1 MNFLNNTI
9 ALYDPPVSE
18 ASYAAQRTELRLIL
32 FSVSSLQKNRS
43 RQELDYENQS
53 FILHSMQAVSRLR
66 YFII

>member
-1 MNFLNNTI
+1 MI

-32 FSVSSLQKNRS
+32 FSVSSLQKKKRDDHD
-43 RQELDYENQS
+43 LDNENQS
-53 FILHSMQAVSRLR
+53 FILHSVKAVSRLR

>member
-1 MNFLNNTI
+1 MI

-32 FSVSSLQKNRS
+32 FSVSSLQKKKRDGHD
-43 RQELDYENQS
+43 LDNENQS
-53 FILHSMQAVSRLR
+53 FILHSVKAVSRLR

>member
-1 MNFLNNTI
+1 MI

-32 FSVSSLQKNRS
+32 FSVSSLQKKKKRDDHD
-43 RQELDYENQS
+43 LDNENQS
-53 FILHSMQAVSRLR
+53 FILHSVKAVSRLR